1 MPKDAGRRAINAWAM
16 YDWAESAYF
25 TTIVSAIFPPFY
37 RALAVSAG
45 LSESNATA
53 SWAYTTSAA
62 LLIAAFIGPV
72 LGAISDQTGG
82 KKNFIAVFLS
92 LGVLSTGLMV
102 FLGENSYLFA
112 SFLFICGTVAVSAS
126 NIFYESLLPHITT
139 RETID
144 QVSAKGYALGYLG
157 GGILLTINILWY
169 AKPEMFLLP
178 SQTAAVKLSFLSVAV
193 WWALF
198 ALPLFRRVP
207 EPVLAHLP
215 TECQNPVAA
224 GFRSLLET
232 FRNVMKYRQVLLFLA
247 AFWLYSDGIGTI
259 MKMAVAYGDEL
270 GIDVLDLV
278 LALIITQFVG
288 IPCSFGFGRL
298 ATWIG
303 TRAAILVGLFVYTA
317 ISIGAYFMT
326 TAAHFYI
333 LALMVGLVQGGTQA
347 LSRSLYASMV
357 PKSQSAEFF
366 GFFSASSK
374 FAGIIGPL
382 LFGLVSQGTGDSRIS
397 ILSIALFFVSGA
409 VLLTFV
415 DVEEGRRRAQADG

>member
-1 MPKDAGRRAINAWAM
+1 
-16 YDWAESAYF
+16 
-25 TTIVSAIFPPFY
+25 
-37 RALAVSAG
+37 
-45 LSESNATA
+45 
-53 SWAYTTSAA
+53 
-62 LLIAAFIGPV
+62 
-72 LGAISDQTGG
+72 
-82 KKNFIAVFLS
+82 
-92 LGVLSTGLMV
+92 
-102 FLGENSYLFA
+102 
-112 SFLFICGTVAVSAS
+112 
-126 NIFYESLLPHITT
+126 
-139 RETID
+139 
-144 QVSAKGYALGYLG
+144 
-157 GGILLTINILWY
+157 
-169 AKPEMFLLP
+169 
-178 SQTAAVKLSFLSVAV
+178 
-193 WWALF
+193 
-198 ALPLFRRVP
+198 
-207 EPVLAHLP
+207 
-215 TECQNPVAA
+215 
-224 GFRSLLET
+224 
-232 FRNVMKYRQVLLFLA
+232 MKYRQVLLFLA